1 MRDKIA
7 RWYAQGLW
15 SRGMVL
21 NAVKKKILTEDEA
34 AEILGGK
41 KPEVNPPAGP
51 TGLPT
56 RLAGRRSSA

>member
-15 SRGMVL
+15 SRDMVL
-21 NAVKKKILTEDEA
+21 NAVKKGVLTEGEA
-34 AEILGGK
+34 GEILGKK

-56 RLAGRRSSA
+56 RSL

>member
-15 SRGMVL
+15 
-21 NAVKKKILTEDEA
+21 TEDMVRTAADKGVITEA
-34 AEILGGK
+34 EAEEILGEK

-51 TGLPT
+51 TDTNETG
-56 RLAGRRSSA
+56 